1 MPNTSTESLNT
12 TVTTSSVPTSPASA
26 SIASMPKDTATIF
39 NPAKPN
45 IAQESSQADVSQAN
59 TNQPYHHKANHNQ
72 NRSIEQSSDATL
84 ANSAT
89 IDAPVNAAPK
99 IGFVSLGCPKAL
111 VDSERIITEL
121 SRDGYQ
127 VASDYE
133 GADLVVVNTC
143 GFIESAVQESLD
155 AIGEAI
161 SKNGKVIVTGCLGKE
176 ADKIRAMHP
185 AVLSVTGAHAYDEV
199 ITAVSQHVPKPKR
212 DIDSNYDPKIDLINE
227 AGIKLTPSHYAY
239 LKISE
244 GCNHRCTFCII
255 PSLRGDLVSRPIDS
269 VMNEAMALKNAG
281 VKELL
286 IISQDTSAYGLDL
299 KYKTSFWNGMPLKSK
314 FYDLCQALNDLGIW
328 VRLHYVYP
336 YPHVDKVVELMGE
349 KKLLPYLDIPF
360 QHASHSVLKAMKRP
374 AHSENTLARIKAWR
388 EICPDIVIRSTF
400 VVGFP
405 GETEEDFQCLLDW
418 LVEARLDRVG
428 AFTYSEVEGAVA
440 NDLPNHVPEDVK
452 QERYERLMTLQQ
464 EISAQKLQEK
474 VGKTLMVLVDEI
486 DEEEGIAIC
495 RSYADAP
502 EIDGH
507 VYVDDIT
514 AQVKVGQF
522 LTVTID
528 DASEYDLFASYKG

>member
-26 SIASMPKDTATIF
+26 SIASMPKNTATIF

-72 NRSIEQSSDATL
+72 NRSIEQSSDVML

-440 NDLPNHVPEDVK
+440 NDLPNHVPEDIK
-452 QERYERLMTLQQ
+452 QERYERLMTIQQ

>member
-12 TVTTSSVPTSPASA
+12 TVTTSSVSTSSASA
-26 SIASMPKDTATIF
+26 SSASMPKNTATIF

-72 NRSIEQSSDATL
+72 NRTIEQSSDVTL

-360 QHASHSVLKAMKRP
+360 QHASHSILKAMKRP

-486 DEEEGIAIC
+486 DDEEGIAIC

>member
-26 SIASMPKDTATIF
+26 SLASMPKDTATIF

-72 NRSIEQSSDATL
+72 NRSIEQSSDVTL

-374 AHSENTLARIKAWR
+374 AHSENTLARIEAWR

>member
-12 TVTTSSVPTSPASA
+12 TVTTSSVSTSPASA
-26 SIASMPKDTATIF
+26 SSASMPKNTATIF

-72 NRSIEQSSDATL
+72 NRSIEQSSDVTL

-360 QHASHSVLKAMKRP
+360 QHASHSILKAMKRP
-374 AHSENTLARIKAWR
+374 AYSENTLARIKAWR

-440 NDLPNHVPEDVK
+440 NNLPNHVPENIK

>member
-12 TVTTSSVPTSPASA
+12 TVTTSSVSTSSASA
-26 SIASMPKDTATIF
+26 SSASMPKNTATIF

-440 NDLPNHVPEDVK
+440 NDLPNHVPEDIK
-452 QERYERLMTLQQ
+452 QERYERLMTIQQ

>member
-26 SIASMPKDTATIF
+26 SSASMPKNTATIF

-84 ANSAT
+84 ANSAA

-360 QHASHSVLKAMKRP
+360 QHASHSILKAMKRP
-374 AHSENTLARIKAWR
+374 AHSENTLARIEAWR

-486 DEEEGIAIC
+486 DFDEGVAIC

-514 AQVKVGQF
+514 AHVKVGQF

-528 DASEYDLFASYKG
+528 DASEYDLFASYQA

>member
-1 MPNTSTESLNT
+1 MSNPQSQTALNNNNSPLT
-12 TVTTSSVPTSPASA
+12 DSVTMFHPQKSSDA
-26 SIASMPKDTATIF
+26 
-39 NPAKPN
+39 
-45 IAQESSQADVSQAN
+45 
-59 TNQPYHHKANHNQ
+59 PYHHKANHNQ
-72 NRSIEQSSDATL
+72 NRSIEESAQSGMGQGADL
-84 ANSAT
+84 AAALSGT
-89 IDAPVNAAPK
+89 GAPK

-127 VASDYE
+127 VAKDYD

-161 SKNGKVIVTGCLGKE
+161 NKNGKVIVTGCLGKE
-176 ADKIRAMHP
+176 AEKIREMHP
-185 AVLSVTGAHAYDEV
+185 AVLAVTGAHAYDEV
-199 ITAVSQHVPKPKR
+199 ITAVSKHVPKPTNLDKT
-212 DIDSNYDPKIDLINE
+212 YDPKIDLIND

-269 VMNEAMALKNAG
+269 VMNEAVALKNAG

-286 IISQDTSAYGLDL
+286 IISQDTSAYGVDL

-314 FYDLCQALNDLGIW
+314 FFDLCQALNQLGIW

-336 YPHVDKVVELMGE
+336 YPHVDNVVALMSE

-360 QHASHSVLKAMKRP
+360 QHASPSVLKAMKRP

-388 EICPDIVIRSTF
+388 ELCPDIVIRSTF

-405 GETEEDFQCLLDW
+405 GETEADFEYLLDW
-418 LVEARLDRVG
+418 LKEARLDRVG

-440 NDLPNHVPEDVK
+440 NALPNPVPEAVK
-452 QERYERLMTLQQ
+452 QERYERLMALQQ
-464 EISAQKLQEK
+464 AISAEKLQEK
-474 VGKTLMVLVDEI
+474 VGKTLTVLVDEI
-486 DEEEGIAIC
+486 DTDENIAIC
-495 RSYADAP
+495 RSFADAP

-507 VYVDDIT
+507 VYVDDIDGS
-514 AQVKVGQF
+514 VKAGQF

-528 DASEYDLFASYKG
+528 EASEYDLFASFDG

>member
-26 SIASMPKDTATIF
+26 SLASMPKDTATIF

-452 QERYERLMTLQQ
+452 QESYERLMTLQQ

>member
-26 SIASMPKDTATIF
+26 SIASMPKNTATIF

-314 FYDLCQALNDLGIW
+314 FYDLCQALNDLDIW

-336 YPHVDKVVELMGE
+336 YPHVDKVVELMGG

-440 NDLPNHVPEDVK
+440 NDLPNHVPEDIK

>member
-26 SIASMPKDTATIF
+26 SIASMPKNTATIF

-360 QHASHSVLKAMKRP
+360 QHASHSILKAMKRP

-440 NDLPNHVPEDVK
+440 NDLPNHVSEDIK

-507 VYVDDIT
+507 VYVDEIT
-514 AQVKVGQF
+514 TQVKVGQF

>member
-26 SIASMPKDTATIF
+26 SIASMPKNTATIF

-440 NDLPNHVPEDVK
+440 NDLPNHVPEDIK

-507 VYVDDIT
+507 VYVDEIT

>member
-12 TVTTSSVPTSPASA
+12 TVTTSSVSTSSASA
-26 SIASMPKDTATIF
+26 SLASMPKDTATIF

-72 NRSIEQSSDATL
+72 NRSIEQSSDVTL

-314 FYDLCQALNDLGIW
+314 FYDLCQALNDLDIW

-440 NDLPNHVPEDVK
+440 NDLPNHVPEDIK

>member
-12 TVTTSSVPTSPASA
+12 TVTTSSVSTSSASA
-26 SIASMPKDTATIF
+26 SSASMPKNTATIF

-72 NRSIEQSSDATL
+72 NRSIEQSSDVTL

-360 QHASHSVLKAMKRP
+360 QHASHSSLKAMKRP

-440 NDLPNHVPEDVK
+440 NDLPNHVPEDIK

>member
-26 SIASMPKDTATIF
+26 SLASMPKDTATIF

-155 AIGEAI
+155 TIGEAI

-360 QHASHSVLKAMKRP
+360 QHASHSILKAMKRP

-440 NDLPNHVPEDVK
+440 NDLPNHVPEDIK

>member
-1 MPNTSTESLNT
+1 MSNPQSQ
-12 TVTTSSVPTSPASA
+12 TVTDQSPLTDSVTMFHPQKSSDA
-26 SIASMPKDTATIF
+26 
-39 NPAKPN
+39 
-45 IAQESSQADVSQAN
+45 
-59 TNQPYHHKANHNQ
+59 PYHHKANHNQ
-72 NRSIEQSSDATL
+72 NRSIEESAQSGMGQGADL
-84 ANSAT
+84 AAALSGNG
-89 IDAPVNAAPK
+89 APK

-127 VASDYE
+127 VAKDYD

-161 SKNGKVIVTGCLGKE
+161 NKNGKVIVTGCLGKE
-176 ADKIRAMHP
+176 AEKIREMHP
-185 AVLSVTGAHAYDEV
+185 AVLAVTGAHAYDEV
-199 ITAVSQHVPKPKR
+199 ITAVSKHVPKP
-212 DIDSNYDPKIDLINE
+212 SNLDKSYDPKIDLIND

-269 VMNEAMALKNAG
+269 VMNEAVALKNAG

-286 IISQDTSAYGLDL
+286 IISQDTSAYGVDL

-314 FYDLCQALNDLGIW
+314 FFDLCQALNQLGIW

-336 YPHVDKVVELMGE
+336 YPHVDNVVALMSE

-360 QHASHSVLKAMKRP
+360 QHASPSVLKAMKRP

-388 EICPDIVIRSTF
+388 ELCPDIVIRSTF

-405 GETEEDFQCLLDW
+405 GETEADFEYLLDW
-418 LVEARLDRVG
+418 LKEARLDRVG

-440 NDLPNHVPEDVK
+440 NALPNPVPENVK
-452 QERYERLMTLQQ
+452 QERYERLMALQQ
-464 EISAQKLQEK
+464 AISAEKLQEK
-474 VGKTLMVLVDEI
+474 VGKTLTVLVDEI
-486 DEEEGIAIC
+486 DLDENIAIC
-495 RSYADAP
+495 RSFADAP

-507 VYVDDIT
+507 VYVDDIDDT
-514 AQVKVGQF
+514 VKAGQF

-528 DASEYDLFASYKG
+528 EASEYDLFASFDG

>member
-26 SIASMPKDTATIF
+26 SIASMPKNTATIF

-72 NRSIEQSSDATL
+72 NRSIEQSSDVTL

-360 QHASHSVLKAMKRP
+360 QHASHSILKAMKRP

-486 DEEEGIAIC
+486 DDEEGIAIC

>member
-26 SIASMPKDTATIF
+26 SIASMPKNTATIF

-45 IAQESSQADVSQAN
+45 IARESSQADVSQAN

-374 AHSENTLARIKAWR
+374 AHSENTLARIEAWR

-486 DEEEGIAIC
+486 DDEEGIAIC

>member
-12 TVTTSSVPTSPASA
+12 TVTTSSVSTSPASA
-26 SIASMPKDTATIF
+26 SSASMPKNTATIF

-45 IAQESSQADVSQAN
+45 IAQESSQADVSQTN

-72 NRSIEQSSDATL
+72 NRSIEQSSDVTL

-360 QHASHSVLKAMKRP
+360 QHASHSILKAMKRP

-440 NDLPNHVPEDVK
+440 NDLPNHVPEDIK

-486 DEEEGIAIC
+486 DDEEGIAIC

>member
-12 TVTTSSVPTSPASA
+12 TVTTSSVSTSPASA
-26 SIASMPKDTATIF
+26 SSASMPKNTATIF

-45 IAQESSQADVSQAN
+45 IAQESSQADVSQTN

-72 NRSIEQSSDATL
+72 NRSIEQSSDVTL

-360 QHASHSVLKAMKRP
+360 QHASHSILKAMKRP

-486 DEEEGIAIC
+486 DDEEGIAIC

>member
-12 TVTTSSVPTSPASA
+12 TVTTSSVSTSSASA
-26 SIASMPKDTATIF
+26 SSASMPKNTATIF

-440 NDLPNHVPEDVK
+440 NDLPNHVPEDIK

-507 VYVDDIT
+507 VYVDEIT